1 MSKFLRRR
9 IPGRR
14 PGAGATGAHYLN
26 RNRRD
31 RRVMQKTVSNQ
42 NTDSGTIKAA
52 PSGQQKSITRN
63 IAPREIVGS
72 PALEPLAEEF
82 LDPASGSGV
91 MDPQTGSGLQAIAT
105 EQQIEEFGRDVLA
118 ARELQ
123 IRMLPSRPPKIF
135 GYEVTAFY
143 DACDVLA
150 GDFFQF
156 VNVSDGQTGFLVAD
170 VSGHGLTAAM
180 LMAAT
185 LKTFS
190 FHARGESSPR
200 KVLHKVF
207 TDLRDDLP
215 PGRFIT
221 AFYAVLDHASGTL
234 RYARAGHN
242 PAYLWHPERNEI
254 QELKETGVALGLGTP
269 ELFESRTEEGATIM
283 PRGAALLLYS
293 DGITEAHNP
302 QGEQFGEERLRS
314 LFAEIANLR
323 SRPLVEQVINAL
335 REHTTTDFNEDD
347 LTLVV
352 LKRE

>member
-9 IPGRR
+9 VPGRR
-14 PGAGATGAHYLN
+14 PSGGTSTHYLN
-26 RNRRD
+26 KHRRD

-42 NTDSGTIKAA
+42 NTDSTTVT
-52 PSGQQKSITRN
+52 SVSSHQQKSVTRA
-63 IAPREIVGS
+63 IAPREIVGA

-82 LDPASGSGV
+82 QDPASGSGL

-105 EQQIEEFGRDVLA
+105 EQQIEEFGRDVIA

-123 IRMLPSRPPKIF
+123 LRMLPSKPPKIF

-143 DACDVLA
+143 DACDMLA

-156 VNVSDGQTGFLVAD
+156 VKVSEGQTGFLVAD

-190 FHARGESSPR
+190 LHARGESSPR

-207 TDLRDDLP
+207 TELSEDLP

-242 PAYLWHPERNEI
+242 PAYLWNPERNEVI
-254 QELKETGVALGLGTP
+254 ELKETGVALGLGSP
-269 ELFESRTEEGATIM
+269 DLFESRTQESALVM
-283 PRGAALLLYS
+283 PRGASLLLYS
-293 DGITEAHNP
+293 DGVTEAHNP
-302 QGEQFGEERLRS
+302 QGDQFGEERLLK
-314 LFAEIANLR
+314 LFGQIANLR
-323 SRPLVEQVINAL
+323 SRPLVEAIIKEL
-335 REHTTTDFNEDD
+335 HEHTTVDYNEDD